1 MKAGIKKAAILLMM
15 AFTLFSFSTLPGG
28 EGFEV
33 YLNNKIIMQRFGN
46 QLNSPQSIQLSDA
59 AANDEITIK
68 YHHCGRVGKNRVL
81 TIKDGQDKVLKE
93 IRFAD
98 VNVPVSGMSCKV
110 KDIISLKKGNNN
122 ILKLYYSSTELPN
135 GRLLASIVTGSNRT
149 AERP

>member
-46 QLNSPQSIQLSDA
+46 QLNSPQTIQLSDA
-59 AANDEITIK
+59 SANDEITIK

-149 AERP
+149 AGRP